1 MRAIVAT
8 ALLASAL
15 LACTPSANAEGT
27 CQDFDVTFTDGICK
41 GVQRKGKY
49 CKKEGY
55 QPFDLSRVDLAQC
68 KSFSEA
74 ECKKNNRMEFD
85 LGGTLKAGFC
95 EASGDKPPAY
105 CTTTPFTGFEMSY
118 DVPCSSDAD
127 CKSPDGPFVQCC
139 DQIRK
144 SVSAMCDVDAA
155 KLDALVKEAAKEN
168 PGGWPI
174 CQNTNC
180 VSTAASSHP
189 ISVVALALTSL
200 GAMLMAA

>member
-27 CQDFDVTFTDGICK
+27 CQDFDVTFPGGICK

-55 QPFDLSRVDLAQC
+55 PPWDFNVDLARC
-68 KSFSEA
+68 KSFFEA
-74 ECKKNNRMEFD
+74 ECKKDQRTEFD
-85 LGGTLKAGFC
+85 LGGTVKAGYC

-105 CTTTPFTGFEMSY
+105 CTTAPFTGYRMFY

-127 CKSPDGPFVQCC
+127 CTSFDVQCC

-168 PGGWPI
+168 PGGLPT